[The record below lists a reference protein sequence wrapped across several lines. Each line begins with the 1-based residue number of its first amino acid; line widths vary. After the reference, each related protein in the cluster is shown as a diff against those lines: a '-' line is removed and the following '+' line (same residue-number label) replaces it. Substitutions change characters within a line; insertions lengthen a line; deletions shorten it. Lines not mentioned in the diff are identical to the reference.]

1 MTIPASPVRQ
11 VMLDHPHPGVA
22 RITLDNQTRRNAL
35 TRAMWDELIRIATG
49 LRGDAGVRAVILRG
63 AGGKA
68 FSSGADI
75 TEFQAIRSDPA
86 GYARYNQAIAG
97 GMAAIDALPMPVIA
111 QIDGACVG
119 GGMALAAMCD
129 LRFMDEGGR
138 IGIPA
143 GKLGVAYLPDW
154 VKRITDIVGFA
165 AAHEIF
171 LTARTFPVE
180 TAARWQFAHA
190 VLPVGHVAAHA
201 EAEAV
206 RLAGL
211 APLSLRAGKLAVR
224 QSREFDDRRDWPS
237 AWAACRRCDESEDY
251 KRGVEAFL
259 AGRPP
264 RFEGN

>member
-1 MTIPASPVRQ
+1 MTTQAIATRQ
-11 VMLDHPHPGVA
+11 VLLDHPHPGVA
-22 RITLDNQTRRNAL
+22 RITIDNQARRNAL
-35 TRAMWDELIRIATG
+35 TQAMWDELIRIASG
-49 LRGDAGVRAVILRG
+49 LRDDTKVRVVILRG

-75 TEFQAIRSDPA
+75 TEFQAIRNDAA
-86 GYARYNQAIAG
+86 GHARYNRAIAG
-97 GMAAIDALPMPVIA
+97 GMQAINDLPMPVIA

-129 LRFMDEGGR
+129 LRFMDQTGK

-154 VKRITDIVGFA
+154 VKRITDIVGFS

-190 VLPVGHVAAHA
+190 ILPAGQVAAHA
-201 EAEAV
+201 EAEAI

-211 APLSLRAGKLAVR
+211 APLSLRAGKIAVR
-224 QSREFDDRRDWPS
+224 QSRAFDDRRDWPS
-237 AWAACRRCDESEDY
+237 AWEACRRCDESDDY
-251 KRGVEAFL
+251 RRGVEAFL
-259 AGRPP
+259 AGRIPQ
-264 RFEGN
+264 FEGM